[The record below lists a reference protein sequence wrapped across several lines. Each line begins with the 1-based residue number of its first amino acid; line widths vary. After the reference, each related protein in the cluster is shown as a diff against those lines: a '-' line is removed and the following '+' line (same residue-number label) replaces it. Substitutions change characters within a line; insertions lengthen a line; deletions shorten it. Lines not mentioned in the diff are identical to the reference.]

1 MKKKCFVIQP
11 ITTPEY
17 LLSAYHDD
25 KDHFNHVFEDLFAPA
40 IEEIGLEPVSPIAKG
55 SVMIQGDII
64 KNLSESELILVDMS
78 TLNPNVFFEMGI
90 RTALNKPTCIVIDN
104 MTNEIPF
111 DAKDINYYKYLSSLK
126 TYEIKEQI
134 INLSK
139 HLKKSVEISKG
150 KNSLWKYFGI
160 TTTAE
165 PLKEETDINEK
176 IGHLSGQI
184 QSLRTEVT
192 GSLGYTGGSPPR
204 FTRTKFSKDQK
215 SSALD
220 QFANHIIEYFKQ
232 PIVNTDFVG
241 MEANSDLNTVTI
253 DYKGLLNKN
262 EMISLRRLGDK
273 YGIMVYFN
281 PLDNK

>member
-1 MKKKCFVIQP
+1 
-11 ITTPEY
+11 
-17 LLSAYHDD
+17 
-25 KDHFNHVFEDLFAPA
+25 
-40 IEEIGLEPVSPIAKG
+40 
-55 SVMIQGDII
+55 
-64 KNLSESELILVDMS
+64 MS

-104 MTNEIPF
+104 KTNEIPF

-184 QSLRTEVT
+184 QSLRTEIS
-192 GSLGYTGGSPPR
+192 GSLGYTGASPPR
-204 FTRTKFSKDQK
+204 FTRTKFSETQK
-215 SSALD
+215 KLALD
-220 QFANHIIEYFKQ
+220 HFSNRVNSFFTSPNVKANFI
-232 PIVNTDFVG
+232 G
-241 MEANSDLNTVTI
+241 MEANPDLNSVTI
-253 DYKGLLNKN
+253 MHEGLLTQREKT
-262 EMISLRRLGDK
+262 SLIMAGYEDRLA
-273 YGIMVYFN
+273 VEFN
-281 PLDNK
+281 QINIK

>member
-1 MKKKCFVIQP
+1 
-11 ITTPEY
+11 
-17 LLSAYHDD
+17 
-25 KDHFNHVFEDLFAPA
+25 
-40 IEEIGLEPVSPIAKG
+40 
-55 SVMIQGDII
+55 MIQGDII
-64 KNLSESELILVDMS
+64 KNLSESELVLVDMS

-104 MTNEIPF
+104 KTNEIPF

-184 QSLRTEVT
+184 QSLRTEIS
-192 GSLGYTGGSPPR
+192 GSLGYTGGSLPR
-204 FTRTKFSKDQK
+204 FTRTKFTKVQK
-215 SSALD
+215 NPAHDRFTDYL
-220 QFANHIIEYFKQ
+220 IYFFKSREGRSNL
-232 PIVNTDFVG
+232 IRTDYNYDD
-241 MEANSDLNTVTI
+241 NSIKI
-253 DYKGLLNKN
+253 DYEGLLTDAEKA
-262 EMISLRRLGDK
+262 IFVKRGLQLGIRVVLNPIDDK
-273 YGIMVYFN
+273 
-281 PLDNK
+281 